1 MALFIESRFRKYV
14 QFIKQWLEQFQIVLV
29 TELVKQKLFENFEKN
44 GKSVKVNNTVV
55 EVVN

>member
-29 TELVKQKLFENFEKN
+29 TELVKQKLFENFEK
-44 GKSVKVNNTVV
+44 KRQIR
-55 EVVN
+55 